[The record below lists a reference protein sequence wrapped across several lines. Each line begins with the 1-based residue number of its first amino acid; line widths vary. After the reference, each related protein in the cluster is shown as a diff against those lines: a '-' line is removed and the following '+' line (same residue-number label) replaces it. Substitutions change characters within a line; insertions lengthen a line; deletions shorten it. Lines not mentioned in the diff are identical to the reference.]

1 MRALEKQVNLGE
13 ISYSRMIEIINE
25 KADGLLSD
33 KLLLAY
39 IEIDELTNQLKQNLI
54 KDIDRAK
61 ELEEI
66 NIAVTKLIK
75 ERDEL
80 TKEVDATFHELEG
93 CREHVKQLQEE
104 VERLRKEREWI
115 SVFRSDI
122 KPPINTPILCK
133 QKANDEK
140 FTYLILGVDDNV
152 EFRYFNT
159 NDYIDSESELY
170 SGGHYPYIEYWQPL
184 PPISQ

>member
-1 MRALEKQVNLGE
+1 MENKNKAEEIKKIETLLEVLNKHGSF
-13 ISYSRMIEIINE
+13 I
-25 KADGLLSD
+25 DLSD
-33 KLLLAY
+33 AFDRNTELCVLEAMGRY
-39 IEIDELTNQLKQNLI
+39 RQSEI
-54 KDIDRAK
+54 
-61 ELEEI
+61 
-66 NIAVTKLIK
+66 
-75 ERDEL
+75 DEL

-140 FTYLILGVDDNV
+140 FTYLILGVDDNG
-152 EFRYFNT
+152 EFRDLNT
-159 NDYIDSESELY
+159 NDYIDSESELN
-170 SGGHYPYIEYWQPL
+170 SGGHYPCIEYWQPL

>member
-1 MRALEKQVNLGE
+1 MENKNKAEEIKKIETLLEVLNKHGSF
-13 ISYSRMIEIINE
+13 I
-25 KADGLLSD
+25 DLSD
-33 KLLLAY
+33 AFDRNTELCVLEAMGRY
-39 IEIDELTNQLKQNLI
+39 RQSEIDELTNQLKQNLI
-54 KDIDRAK
+54 KDIERTK
-61 ELEEI
+61 EIEEI
-66 NIAVTKLIK
+66 SKSVDNLIK
-75 ERDEL
+75 EKDEL
-80 TKEVDATFHELEG
+80 TK
-93 CREHVKQLQEE
+93 E

-140 FTYLILGVDDNV
+140 FTYLILGVDDNG
-152 EFRYFNT
+152 EFRDFNT

-170 SGGHYPYIEYWQPL
+170 SEGHYPYIEYWQPL